1 MTRVRCFALG
11 GVLLLAMGC
20 SKETSFVEP
29 PVPSASINWAN
40 AVSDTGQLDMRVV
53 DIVSNAGF
61 FNQSFRGTLQYPQGI
76 QAGTRR
82 VKVFIHSSDQ
92 GIAQQWLVDTTFSL
106 VANQRYTFYLGGYGR
121 AGQTPGPRAVIAS
134 ADPPAV
140 VAGQIHVRV
149 INLAPNLLP
158 YATTPVDGWVV
169 PRGAAPLSGSPT
181 IANQAFGGVSTYTAV
196 PVGTYLMAFTATGTT
211 TPILFQANMPT
222 GAVGTSSTNPTGGT
236 LTEGAAITALLV
248 PQSVPLS
255 QAPFSFAALQSFTSL
270 TTTGTTA
277 ADTIATAVT
286 PAAHG
291 LATGDTIVINGAI
304 QPAYRG
310 TVIVKV
316 VNPTTFTYRTTA
328 VPTAAAATG
337 YPFWFRPRFTPSF
350 NGGPISTL
358 TATGTTAT
366 VVTQASHGL
375 ATNDIVTISGANEA
389 AYNGS
394 FAVVTV
400 VSGTSFTYST
410 NGAPSASPATG
421 IPIFRAGANDFTRP
435 NVLFIVERRPG
446 DTAP

>member
-1 MTRVRCFALG
+1 
-11 GVLLLAMGC
+11 
-20 SKETSFVEP
+20 
-29 PVPSASINWAN
+29 
-40 AVSDTGQLDMRVV
+40 
-53 DIVSNAGF
+53 
-61 FNQSFRGTLQYPQGI
+61 
-76 QAGTRR
+76 
-82 VKVFIHSSDQ
+82 
-92 GIAQQWLVDTTFSL
+92 
-106 VANQRYTFYLGGYGR
+106 
-121 AGQTPGPRAVIAS
+121 
-134 ADPPAV
+134 
-140 VAGQIHVRV
+140 VRV

-158 YATTPVDGWVV
+158 YAATPLDGWVV
-169 PRGAAPLSGSPT
+169 PRGSAPLSGSPT

-211 TPILFQANMPT
+211 APILFQANMPT
-222 GAVGTSSTNPTGGT
+222 GVLGTPSTNPIGGT

-255 QAPFSFAALQSFTSL
+255 QAPFSFSALQSFTSL
-270 TTTGTTA
+270 TTTGTTT

-286 PAAHG
+286 PTAHG
-291 LATGDTIVINGAI
+291 LVTGDTIVINGAI

-310 TVIVKV
+310 TVIIKGV

-350 NGGPISTL
+350 NGGPISAL
-358 TATGTTAT
+358 TATGATAT
-366 VVTQASHGL
+366 MVTQASHGL
-375 ATNDIVTISGANEA
+375 ATNDIVTISGANEV

-394 FAVVTV
+394 FAVTV
-400 VSGTSFTYST
+400 VSGTTFTYAT

-421 IPIFRAGANDFTRP
+421 IPVFRTGANDFTRP